1 MSRHLE
7 VLEQLRQDR
16 ELFSVPTVANREPVY
31 FEPAATVIG
40 LAFDADAFGREEL
53 FRLAQRLFL
62 AADEDAQKTSRH
74 VVFCGIDAAHGTSVL
89 CARLGRILATQ
100 VASQVCIVDAN
111 VRAPELH
118 RLLELERSDGQ
129 LPSPAGMQPRL
140 LRQIASNLW
149 LISGHSAATN
159 GGVTA
164 SLDQVRSQVKELPAE
179 FAYVVISA
187 PPIGLY
193 SDAALLGQW
202 ADGVVLVLEAN
213 STRRVAARKAKQ
225 ALEASNVR
233 VLGTVLNNRTFPIP
247 EKIYRML

>member
-1 MSRHLE
+1 MSRNLE
-7 VLEQLRQDR
+7 VLQQVQQDR
-16 ELFSVPTVANREPVY
+16 ELFRVAPVANRGSVY
-31 FEPAATVIG
+31 GKRATVSG
-40 LAFDADAFGREEL
+40 PAFGTDAVGHEEL
-53 FRLAQRLFL
+53 LGLAQRLFL
-62 AADEDAQKTSRH
+62 TTDGKADNGPRQ
-74 VVFCGIDAAHGTSVL
+74 VVFCGIDEVEGTSVL
-89 CARLGRILATQ
+89 CARLGRILASQ

-111 VRAPELH
+111 VRAPSLH
-118 RLLELERSDGQ
+118 RLLDVERSDGQ
-129 LPSPAGMQPRL
+129 TSPQATAHAQL
-140 LRQIASNLW
+140 LQQIASNLW

-164 SLDQVRSQVKELPAE
+164 SLDQVRSQIKELPPE

-213 STRRVAARKAKQ
+213 STRRVAARRAKQ
-225 ALEASNVR
+225 ALELANVR

-247 EKIYRML
+247 EKIYRMR

>member
-1 MSRHLE
+1 MSRNLE
-7 VLEQLRQDR
+7 VLQQVQQDR
-16 ELFSVPTVANREPVY
+16 ELFRVAPVANRGSVY
-31 FEPAATVIG
+31 GKRATVSG
-40 LAFDADAFGREEL
+40 PAFGTDAVGHEEL
-53 FRLAQRLFL
+53 LGLAQRLFL
-62 AADEDAQKTSRH
+62 TTDGKADNGPRQ
-74 VVFCGIDAAHGTSVL
+74 VVFCGIDEVEGTSVL
-89 CARLGRILATQ
+89 CARLGRILASQ

-111 VRAPELH
+111 VRAPSLH
-118 RLLELERSDGQ
+118 RLLDVERSDGQ
-129 LPSPAGMQPRL
+129 TSPQATAHAQL
-140 LRQIASNLW
+140 LQQIASNLW

-164 SLDQVRSQVKELPAE
+164 SLDQVRSQIKELPPE

-213 STRRVAARKAKQ
+213 STRRVAARRAKQ
-225 ALEASNVR
+225 ALELANVR